1 MPPRPVR
8 VLMLALCAAVLGGP
22 VLASTGAGPDAS
34 VRRPPDHA
42 IGVRVVDGQGELYDR
57 RTGERFLM
65 RGANYVFR
73 ETPRSAR
80 PPEIFRVGTYD
91 GARVRR
97 DFRRL
102 ADHGYDTVRVFL
114 DHCDPQDAGCIGG
127 ADGPGLNA
135 DYLANVADLLEA
147 ARGHDLFVLPTSNDL
162 PDHRGY

>member
-1 MPPRPVR
+1 
-8 VLMLALCAAVLGGP
+8 
-22 VLASTGAGPDAS
+22 
-34 VRRPPDHA
+34 
-42 IGVRVVDGQGELYDR
+42 
-57 RTGERFLM
+57 M